1 MPNARAS
8 RKRRSLSLGLEK
20 AGKQVEIWGSLS
32 AQVMRSRR
40 RMPVINLDRLNRM
53 TAKGETVAI
62 PGKVLGGGRIDH
74 PVTVAAMHFSLASAK
89 AIEGAGGKVLSL
101 TELAKMRPDGKGVR
115 LIV

>member
-1 MPNARAS
+1 MPKIRAS
-8 RKRRSLSLGLEK
+8 RKRKSLSLGLGK
-20 AGKQVEIWGSLS
+20 AGRQVKIWESLS

-40 RMPVINLDRLNRM
+40 RVPVINLDRLNRV

-101 TELAKMRPDGKGVR
+101 TELAKRRPDGKGVR
-115 LIV
+115 VIV